1 MSQVTWKNVQG
12 PNMGPAVQMAKTG
25 ISQVNSAVGAFS
37 DIIEAQTAINNM
49 NWDNQAKRNTADIQN
64 RILGATTMNQLAALT
79 PQLSPE
85 KLRAEFGGQY
95 DQAAVNRLLAERPK
109 QLAADMMAKMQ
120 LDDLRK
126 AELSKPYEDQFYAL
140 LASSPAAAAEY
151 LQKNIDKIYNA
162 APLAN
167 NLQNIAIRIDTNEAR
182 EATTKAYQ
190 DFRNTLLLR
199 KQEKLEYDKE
209 YPRALEAAKTEL
221 GARGAE
227 LSRLWDASLTGE
239 EGSKLRA
246 LGPLAKTY
254 TGKTSA
260 DVLNDLLAIVKGKD
274 EADEAE
280 IMSDFASLAS
290 DYPTLS
296 PVGLAYAS
304 LGAVQNPWGGD
315 FGYNQSYAEERAE
328 DLMSKQG
335 KDALDTLK
343 LIETFNAQIAGA
355 ANKIAAEKA
364 ANNGNS
370 PTERGLLEQA
380 ALLEGRIL
388 NR

>member
-1 MSQVTWKNVQG
+1 MSQITWKNVQG

-190 DFRNTLLLR
+190 DFRNALLAR
-199 KQEKLEYDKE
+199 KQEALEYDKE
-209 YPRALEAAKTEL
+209 YPRALEAAKSEL
-221 GARGAE
+221 G
-227 LSRLWDASLTGE
+227 SRSAALTRLLDASLTGE
-239 EGSKLRA
+239 DAGLRTLGA
-246 LGPLAKTY
+246 LSKTY
-254 TGKTSA
+254 AGKTSA
-260 DVLNDLLAIVKGKD
+260 DVLNDLLASVKGKD
-274 EADEAE
+274 ADEAE
-280 IMSDFASLAS
+280 IISDFNSIVSRFPGLNTA
-290 DYPTLS
+290 
-296 PVGLAYAS
+296 GLAYVS
-304 LGAVQNPWGGD
+304 QGAVTDPWYKD
-315 FGYNQSYAEERAE
+315 LGYNESYAAERAKE
-328 DLMSKQG
+328 LTGGQG
-335 KDALDTLK
+335 KEYLDNLK
-343 LIETFNAQIAGA
+343 RIEAFTAQANGAVNRIAQ
-355 ANKIAAEKA
+355 EKA
-364 ANNGNS
+364 ANNGVS
-370 PTERGLLEQA
+370 PTEMGLLEQA
-380 ALLEGRIL
+380 ALLDERL
-388 NR
+388 LKR